1 MRQHLLS
8 PAGEAA
14 LHAALSNTPL
24 LGFDFDGT
32 LAPIVTQPSQ
42 ARVSVAVARRLEL
55 LAQRLPVA
63 VITGRDVQDVAKR
76 LSFTP
81 QYIVGNHG
89 AEDPSDAPRAEHL
102 QRALDPLR
110 ERVRLQATAL
120 TAAGVVVED
129 KHLSI
134 ALHYRCAP
142 DQERAQALITSLLDA
157 PGEPTRTN
165 VFGGKRVV
173 NVMAHD
179 APDKAD
185 AVLKL
190 QSLLNSQAVIYM
202 GDDVNDE
209 AVFERALPHW
219 LTVRVGRDDLHSKA
233 AFFLDSPAEVGIALH
248 RMLSILGVD

>member
-157 PGEPTRTN
+157 PGEPTRTK

-185 AVLKL
+185 AVLAETKGRGDQGGRWDL
-190 QSLLNSQAVIYM
+190 VSSLADREDHARKICM
-202 GDDVNDE
+202 C
-209 AVFERALPHW
+209 
-219 LTVRVGRDDLHSKA
+219 GRMA
-233 AFFLDSPAEVGIALH
+233 ASP
-248 RMLSILGVD
+248 SIRFGLAMVTL